1 MYKIDSDFEIVK
13 KIFNSSSKNFV
24 FQSIIEGNTPG
35 EIYLNRLINPELY
48 VIFDK
53 GNFVIYVGGDTTAHE
68 EYTRCIEYIKEYIL
82 TEDLKKEFYDYIK
95 ISYTSDLWKNA
106 LLDVFYDLKVY
117 QDKRALYKYDI
128 ANIQYKTPES
138 SSYEVKPIN
147 EEVLKDS
154 RLENFELLK
163 EEILGMWGSIEGFIK
178 NGFGYCAVDGRKLI
192 SWCTAELVSRNH
204 CGIGIETIEEQQRK
218 GVGAVLAVNFLKEC
232 ATRNLE
238 PYWDS
243 WTRNL
248 GSVKIA
254 EKVGFYKVEEY
265 DVLIVE
271 F

>member
-13 KIFNSSSKNFV
+13 KIFSSSSKNFV

-35 EIYLNRLINPELY
+35 EIYLNSLINPELY

-68 EYTRCIEYIKEYIL
+68 EYARCMEYIKGYIL
-82 TEDLKKEFYDYIK
+82 TEELKKEFYDYIK
-95 ISYTSDLWKNA
+95 ISYTSDLWKSS
-106 LLDVFYDLKVY
+106 LLDVFYDLKVR
-117 QDKRALYKYDI
+117 QDRRALYKCDI
-128 ANIQYKTPES
+128 SNIHYKTPDS
-138 SSYEVKPIN
+138 FSYEIKPIN

-154 RLENFELLK
+154 SLENFELLK

-178 NGFGYCAVDGRKLI
+178 NGFGYCAAHGRKLI

-218 GVGAVLAVNFLKEC
+218 GVGAVLAANFLKEC

>member
-1 MYKIDSDFEIVK
+1 MYKIDSDFERVK
-13 KIFNSSSKNFV
+13 NIFSSSSKKFV

-35 EIYLNRLINPELY
+35 EIYLNSLISPELY

-95 ISYTSDLWKNA
+95 ISYTSDLWKSA
-106 LLDVFYDLKVY
+106 LLDVFYDLKVR
-117 QDKRALYKYDI
+117 QDRRALYKCDI
-128 ANIQYKTPES
+128 SNIHYKTPDS
-138 SSYEVKPIN
+138 FSYEIKPIN
-147 EEVLKDS
+147 EEMLKDS
-154 RLENFELLK
+154 SLDNFELLK

-178 NGFGYCAVDGRKLI
+178 NGFGYCAVHGSKLI

-204 CGIGIETIEEQQRK
+204 CGIGIETIEEQQKK
-218 GVGAVLAVNFLKEC
+218 GVGAVLAANFLKEC